1 MDGLP
6 PHYQD
11 DRLLALVRD
20 PKTIFVYWELQG
32 PSSAKARERLPEPE
46 RDEADWA
53 LRLTCLDT
61 GATELIG
68 IDPDARNWYVG
79 ADSGCTYEV
88 ELGLRHPGSGFHRVL
103 RCGPVRMP
111 PEHYSPLY
119 DRDWMVEEE
128 EFLQILAL
136 AGAGPAGSSGQMLRA
151 LLPSEQDLAFA
162 TITQTPT
169 SDEAPGTS
177 PGAPEYT
184 RR

>member
-20 PKTIFVYWELQG
+20 PRTIFVYWELEG
-32 PSSAKARERLPEPE
+32 PASARARERLPEAE

-61 GATELIG
+61 GATEVIG
-68 IDPDARNWYVG
+68 IDPSARNWYVG
-79 ADSGCTYEV
+79 AEAGSTYEV
-88 ELGLRHPGSGFHRVL
+88 ELGLRHPASGFHRVL

-111 PEHYSPLY
+111 PEQYSSLY

-128 EFLQILAL
+128 EFLEILAL
-136 AGAGPAGSSGQMLRA
+136 AGAGPAGSSGLLLRK
-151 LLPSEQDLAFA
+151 LLNREEDLAFA
-162 TITQTPT
+162 TVTQEP
-169 SDEAPGTS
+169 SPSGNPGT
-177 PGAPEYT
+177 